1 MIGAFALAEVLNK
14 LSESLETGFNT
25 EGTKISLEAL
35 KLKDLLMHKIV
46 LLKSALIGTVI
57 GILPGTGGSIASIV
71 SYGEAVRSGKNKEE
85 FGSGCEEGIIA
96 PEAANNAAA
105 GGAMIPTLVLGI
117 PGSPTTAIILAA
129 LTLQGLQPGP
139 QLMTEQPLMLY
150 SIFFS
155 MLIASIVVF
164 FGGRI
169 GVKAFAA
176 ILKLPY
182 GVLGPIIVAFS
193 IIGSYAITNDMFQVW
208 IMILFGVIGFFFKK
222 YEFSGA
228 ALVLGLVLG
237 SMMEENFRR
246 QLILTNG
253 DYTSFFKQPIA
264 LVILIIA
271 ALTVLYPMISRKL
284 KTT

>member
-1 MIGAFALAEVLNK
+1 
-14 LSESLETGFNT
+14 
-25 EGTKISLEAL
+25 
-35 KLKDLLMHKIV
+35 
-46 LLKSALIGTVI
+46 
-57 GILPGTGGSIASIV
+57 
-71 SYGEAVRSGKNKEE
+71 
-85 FGSGCEEGIIA
+85 
-96 PEAANNAAA
+96 
-105 GGAMIPTLVLGI
+105 
-117 PGSPTTAIILAA
+117 
-129 LTLQGLQPGP
+129 
-139 QLMTEQPLMLY
+139 MLY